1 MLKED
6 NEKKRCP
13 KIEEKM
19 ETRKSNFLLGL
30 CYSVACGS
38 AFLVILYWRKTNKQT
53 IQESTLLSTI
63 FLSFYF
69 VFIEGRP
76 TKKQYKKVQY
86 ISQR

>member
-69 VFIEGRP
+69 VFIEGRL